1 MKTARKKSIFK
12 GDNKNVRPIQVHL
25 NSSVHYE
32 IPLLPTDQLGAV
44 ILYIEKRLNITIDE
58 TRYGLFT
65 AEGLQV
71 NLNAVMKQI
80 KQTEFWLKPEYDIT
94 RENGMECWNG

>member
-1 MKTARKKSIFK
+1 MKTVRKSVFK
-12 GDNKNVRPIQVHL
+12 NDKVRPVLVHL
-25 NSSVHYE
+25 NSSVQYE
-32 IPLLPTDQLGAV
+32 IPLLSTDQLGAV

-65 AEGLQV
+65 SDGLQI
-71 NLNAVMKQI
+71 NLNALMKQI

-94 RENGMECWNG
+94 RENGKIS